1 MSSAVIF
8 QLQSVCILALMY
20 VGVIFKRNRKIHVK
34 LMSSAMIWDILL
46 ILQIELTRNAIVK
59 ASESMLGSKS
69 MILNIHVS
77 MAIACVVL
85 YGFMVFTG
93 RKLLRGEKGIRRKHK
108 ALGISTIIL
117 RTLVFITS
125 FFVASPNGASL

>member
-1 MSSAVIF
+1 
-8 QLQSVCILALMY
+8 
-20 VGVIFKRNRKIHVK
+20 
-34 LMSSAMIWDILL
+34 MIWDILL

>member
-8 QLQSVCILALMY
+8 QIQSVCILALMY
-20 VGVIFKRNRKIHVK
+20 IGVIFKRNRKLHVK
-34 LMSSAMIWDILL
+34 LMSSAMIWDVLL
-46 ILQIELTRNAIVK
+46 ILQIELTRSAIVK

-69 MILNIHVS
+69 LILNIHVS

-93 RKLLRGEKGIRRKHK
+93 RKMLRGEYAIRAKHK

-125 FFVASPNGASL
+125 FFVATANGVN